1 MANSTP
7 KVNDQYKIFTLESPE
22 SLVAESFRMLQ
33 VNVSFSGIDEKM
45 QVIQISSALPGEA
58 KTTVAINLA
67 AAYAEKGRKVLLFD
81 LDLRKPK
88 VHRAFNLRN
97 VGFGLTSYIAGECE
111 VTDIIKKT
119 ETGIDVI
126 LRGAK
131 SPFPNVILES
141 KKLKDLIEDLR
152 DIYDLIIIDTPPVLL
167 VTDAVLVSRIVDGTI
182 FIVAYNQT
190 KKDSAKE
197 ALNVLI
203 KNKANV
209 IGTVL
214 TKVDAKHAKSYFGY
228 GAKYKYYQD
237 DKDTK

>member
-1 MANSTP
+1 MANGNH
-7 KVNDQYKIFTLESPE
+7 KVHEKYKIFTVENPE

-33 VNVSFSGIDEKM
+33 VNVAFSGIDEKM

-58 KTTVAINLA
+58 KTTVTVNLA
-67 AAYAEKGRKVLLFD
+67 SAYAEKGKKVCLVD

-88 VHRAFNLRN
+88 VHRAFNMRN
-97 VGFGLTSYIAGECE
+97 VGCGITSFIAGECE
-111 VTDIIKKT
+111 LADIIKKS
-119 ETGIDVI
+119 EIGIDVI

-141 KKLKDLIEDLR
+141 KKLHQLIEELR
-152 DIYDLIIIDTPPVLL
+152 SIYDVIIIDTPPVLL

-197 ALNVLI
+197 AINVLI
-203 KNKANV
+203 KNKANI

-214 TKVDAKHAKSYFGY
+214 TKVDAKHARSYFGY
-228 GAKYKYYQD
+228 GQKYKYYQD
-237 DKDTK
+237 EKETN